1 MHIQGA
7 FFNQDI
13 PQIFPDIP
21 KCFQVI
27 YPLVNQHNYGKSPC
41 FMGQST
47 IDDYKCAICNSKLQ
61 QFTRVYQCFPMM
73 YPSFRHFFAT
83 LR

>member
-47 IDDYKCAICNSKLQ
+47 IDDYKCAICNSNCNSLPECTNAFQ
-61 QFTRVYQCFPMM
+61 
-73 YPSFRHFFAT
+73 
-83 LR
+83 